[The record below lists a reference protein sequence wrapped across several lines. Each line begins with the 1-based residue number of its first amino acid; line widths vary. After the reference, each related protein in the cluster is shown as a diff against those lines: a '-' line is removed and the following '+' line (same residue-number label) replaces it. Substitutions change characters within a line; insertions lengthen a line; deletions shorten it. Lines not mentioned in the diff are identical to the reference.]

1 MPGKINY
8 LPNTEADIKL
18 MLKEIGVKSIDD
30 LLQDIPKE
38 LLCKPI
44 NIPDGISE
52 MELKHSLKS
61 LSDKNASFNKY
72 TSYLGAGAYDHF
84 IPSVV
89 DHLSGRG
96 EFYTCYTPYQSEV
109 SQGTLQAMYEFQ
121 SMMCELL
128 AMDVTNASMYDGASA
143 LAEAAKLA
151 LKYKQKEKIIVS
163 KTVHPEYREILS
175 TYLQGS
181 DVKLVE
187 LEMEN
192 GITSVSDLESR
203 IDKNT
208 ACVLIQTP
216 NFFGCLEDN
225 EGLVALTHKNEAL
238 FVECVNPMALG
249 IIKPPGEYNADI
261 AVGDVQVLGNY
272 VNYGGPHAGFF
283 ATSKELMRKMPGRIA
298 GATTD
303 SKGRRGYTLTL
314 QAREQ
319 HIRRGR
325 STSNICTNQ
334 QLLALRA
341 CIYLSTLGK
350 AGMIEV
356 GKLNVYKSHY
366 AMTRLCELNGI
377 EPLFDKP
384 FFNEFAI
391 KFSGNCEIKDIN
403 KRLFE
408 AGIIGGLDI
417 SRFYPDIHNA
427 MLLCVTETKSK
438 GDIDKLVNTISN
450 IIGKG

>member
-1 MPGKINY
+1 VPNKVNY
-8 LPNTEADIKL
+8 TPNTEADIKL
-18 MLKEIGVKSIDD
+18 MLEKIGIKSVND
-30 LLQDIPKE
+30 LLLDIPKE
-38 LLCKPI
+38 LLCKTI
-44 NIPDGISE
+44 KIPDGMSE
-52 MELKHSLKS
+52 MELKRFFKS
-61 LSDKNASFNKY
+61 LSDKNASLNKY
-72 TSYLGAGAYDHF
+72 ISFLGAGAYEHF

-89 DHLSGRG
+89 DHLSNRG
-96 EFYTCYTPYQSEV
+96 EFYTCYTPYQPEV

-143 LAEAAKLA
+143 LAEAAILA
-151 LKYKQKEKIIVS
+151 LKYKQKEKILVS
-163 KTVHPEYREILS
+163 KTVYPEYREVLS
-175 TYLQGS
+175 TYLQGL
-181 DVKLVE
+181 DVKIYE
-187 LEMEN
+187 LEIEN

-216 NFFGCLEDN
+216 NFFGCLEDY
-225 EGLVALTHKNEAL
+225 EELVELTHRNEAL
-238 FVECVNPMALG
+238 FIACVNPITLG
-249 IIKPPGEYNADI
+249 IIKPPGEYKADI

-283 ATSKELMRKMPGRIA
+283 ATRKELMRKIPGRIA
-298 GATTD
+298 GETRD
-303 SKGRRGYTLTL
+303 SKGRRAYTLTL

-319 HIRRGR
+319 QIRRGKA
-325 STSNICTNQ
+325 TSNICTNQ
-334 QLLALRA
+334 QLLALRT

-356 GKLNVYKSHY
+356 GELNAYKSHY
-366 AMTRLCELNGI
+366 AMKSLCELDMI
-377 EPLFDKP
+377 EPLFDKS

-391 KFSGNCEIKDIN
+391 RFSGDLDIKDIN
-403 KRLFE
+403 SRLFD

-417 SRFYPDIHNA
+417 SRFYPDIGNA

-438 GDIDKLVNTISN
+438 EDIDKLVTAISG
-450 IIGKG
+450 II